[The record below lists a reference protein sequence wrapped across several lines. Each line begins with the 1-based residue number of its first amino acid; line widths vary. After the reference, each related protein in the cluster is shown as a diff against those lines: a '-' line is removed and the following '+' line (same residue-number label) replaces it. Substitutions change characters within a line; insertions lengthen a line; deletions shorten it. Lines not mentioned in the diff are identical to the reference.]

1 MPEYLRSPKF
11 SILDA
16 MWTVCPNKQ
25 KRGIVIPTTPATTGP
40 EQTKDQQNDW
50 RTFPPKVGRNARKGQ
65 QQHFPCLF
73 RWFSKHFVK

>member
-40 EQTKDQQNDW
+40 EQK
-50 RTFPPKVGRNARKGQ
+50 RTNKMIDIASRQKFGV
-65 QQHFPCLF
+65 
-73 RWFSKHFVK
+73 